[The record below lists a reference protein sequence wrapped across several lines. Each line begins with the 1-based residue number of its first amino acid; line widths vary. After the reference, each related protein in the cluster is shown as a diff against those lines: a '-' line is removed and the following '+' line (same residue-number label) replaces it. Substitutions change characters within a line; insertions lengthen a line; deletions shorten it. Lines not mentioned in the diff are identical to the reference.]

1 MNEFFKRLS
10 LPSPSFFKKVQWI
23 GGVLVAVGGGIL
35 AIDNQYPDTVVLGF
49 LAKYAKEIIAIGAAV
64 AFVGK
69 LPVADPEQLN
79 K

>member
-1 MNEFFKRLS
+1 MNEFLKRLS

-35 AIDNQYPDTVVLGF
+35 AIKSQYPDAVTIGF
-49 LAKYAKEIIAIGAAV
+49 LAKYARELMAIGGTIALI
-64 AFVGK
+64 GK
-69 LPVADPEQLN
+69 LPVADPSQLN